1 MASTVFRTL
10 LQHEC
15 ERTDTRSIIAIT
27 RLMLADAFASVA
39 SDIHIDPGFQQTLV
53 RLRIDGELSDVYS
66 LPVDCHQELISR
78 LKILARLRIDEHTT
92 PQDGRFTFKA
102 PDSSNE
108 FDVRISI
115 LPTQHGES
123 AVLRLLVPPEGKN
136 SLAELGMTERQQDE
150 LTDILERT
158 HGIVLIVGPTG
169 SGKTTTLYA
178 LIHELLDAHRSIV
191 SIEDPIEYSLPG
203 VRQVQVRPQHGLSFA
218 EGLRAILRQD
228 PDIIV
233 IGEIRDSE
241 TANIAMNAARTGH
254 LVLSTLHA
262 IDTEGTFAR
271 LEELGVSRSRLES
284 IRPMIISQ
292 QLIRIQGAA
301 GRRGK
306 FTFFYV

>member
-1 MASTVFRTL
+1 MAFTVFRTL

-15 ERTDTRSIIAIT
+15 ERTSGRSIITIA
-27 RLMLADAFASVA
+27 RLMLADAFANGA
-39 SDIHIDPGFQQTLV
+39 SDIHVDPNPQQTHV
-53 RLRIDGELSDVYS
+53 RLRIDGELAISYF
-66 LPVDCHQELISR
+66 LPLDCHTELVSR
-78 LKILARLRIDEHTT
+78 LKILSRLRIDEHNS
-92 PQDGRFTFKA
+92 PQDGRFVFKI
-102 PDSSNE
+102 PDSPEE
-108 FDVRISI
+108 FDVRVSI

-123 AVLRLLVPPEGKN
+123 VVLRLLVPPGGKD
-136 SLAELGMTERQQDE
+136 SLAELGLTEQQRE
-150 LTDILERT
+150 QITDVLGLT

-178 LIHELLDAHRSIV
+178 LIRELLDAHRSIV
-191 SIEDPIEYSLPG
+191 SIEDPVEYSLPG

-262 IDTEGTFAR
+262 VDAEGTFAR
-271 LEELGVSRSRLES
+271 LEELEVSRSRLES
-284 IRPMIISQ
+284 VRLVIISQ
-292 QLIRIQGAA
+292 QLIRIQGVA

-306 FTFFYV
+306 FTFFNV